1 MSEKQPSKPP
11 PFVLPKRLAAYAD
24 AFERAS
30 HRYQVGKFIIAA
42 ICDRESGGGT
52 FLVPRGPTG
61 TGDKGFGHGLMQ
73 IDSRYHKKFIESG
86 KWADAGENILY
97 GAKLLR
103 ENLDYF
109 KGDEFPA
116 IASYN
121 CSRAKVANF
130 VNMCWPDITAR
141 NILIDRLT
149 TGQNYA
155 SDVLERADKFRAATL
170 LAQKKLPTT

>member
-1 MSEKQPSKPP
+1 
-11 PFVLPKRLAAYAD
+11 
-24 AFERAS
+24 
-30 HRYQVGKFIIAA
+30 
-42 ICDRESGGGT
+42 
-52 FLVPRGPTG
+52 
-61 TGDKGFGHGLMQ
+61 MQ
-73 IDSRYHKKFIESG
+73 IDIRYHKKFIESG
-86 KWADAGENILY
+86 KWADAEENILY

-121 CSRAKVANF
+121 CSRARVANF
-130 VNMCWPDITAR
+130 VNMCWPDKTAR

-155 SDVLERADKFRAATL
+155 SDVLERAEKFRLAT
-170 LAQKKLPTT
+170 QKAFPTT